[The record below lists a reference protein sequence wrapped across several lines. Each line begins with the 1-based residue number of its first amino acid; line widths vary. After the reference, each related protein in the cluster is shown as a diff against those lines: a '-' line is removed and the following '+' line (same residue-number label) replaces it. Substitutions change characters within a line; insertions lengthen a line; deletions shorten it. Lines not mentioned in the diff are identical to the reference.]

1 MLVLSRRSGE
11 SIIIDGKI
19 EVKIITLKGGTVK
32 VGIEAPRE
40 VPVHRKEIYEAIR
53 KANEAAAASG
63 ASDAGLPQDPGQE
76 GDKPR
81 GEGPAGTSGS
91 PRKDK

>member
-11 SIIIDGKI
+11 SIIIDGRI

-53 KANEAAAASG
+53 KANEAAAQSG
-63 ASDAGLPQDPGQE
+63 SGESTLPQDLQRE
-76 GDKPR
+76 IDKQK
-81 GEGPAGTSGS
+81 GEGPPGS
-91 PRKDK
+91 PRKDE

>member
-40 VPVHRKEIYEAIR
+40 IPVHRKEIYEAIR
-53 KANEAAAASG
+53 KANEAAAESG
-63 ASDAGLPQDPGQE
+63 GSDASLPQDPGK
-76 GDKPR
+76 DTDPPR
-81 GEGPAGTSGS
+81 GEGPAGSSGS
-91 PRKDK
+91 TRKDR